1 MGAVTEVKDVT
12 GVTGVTGTTTVAVT
26 IGVDV
31 GQKHDPSAIAVM
43 ESQRRAVEGGGPSA
57 PDRRWEEHHLARHL
71 ERLPLGTPYPQV
83 AERLAAIVNNA
94 RARAEAAAPCPVEV
108 FVDATGVGQ
117 PVVDLLNGP
126 GGLSGPGMSETSGM
140 SGASGLLR
148 VRVTPVYFT
157 HGDRRQEE
165 REAAAGGVT
174 RVTLGKAWLVSL
186 LQVLLQT
193 GRVHLPGT
201 AEARALARELEGYE
215 IRVSE
220 NANDTYG
227 AFKVGV
233 HDDLVTA
240 LGLAVQGREGRA
252 ASPPAGGVAFNPLE
266 FVRGWKRR
274 GGHGGRR

>member
-1 MGAVTEVKDVT
+1 MTNAAAAV
-12 GVTGVTGTTTVAVT
+12 TVAVT

-31 GQKHDPSAIAVM
+31 GQKHDPTAIAVM

-94 RARAEAAAPCPVEV
+94 HARDRARAEAAAAAGAAAAPCPVEV

-126 GGLSGPGMSETSGM
+126 GMSETSGM
-140 SGASGLLR
+140 SGVSGL
-148 VRVTPVYFT
+148 RVTPVYFT

-165 REAAAGGVT
+165 REAAAGGGGAT

-201 AEARALARELEGYE
+201 AEAKALARELEEYE

-227 AFKVGV
+227 AFKVGS

-240 LGLAVQGREGRA
+240 LGLAVQGREGRV
-252 ASPPAGGVAFNPLE
+252 ASPPAGSVAFNPLE

-274 GGHGGRR
+274 GGTGGRR